1 MVVAVMNKTCRG
13 KLISP
18 DNYESLMSRDLD
30 LESPR
35 KTKFVKNLEKDSK
48 DINSKVS
55 ELTKWLYDD
64 DNKKRR
70 TAASRLGDIAKYHPD
85 NVVYACDKLRNLV
98 KTDETRVKVNSLEAL
113 IFVGKNN
120 PEEIRSLIGTFI
132 LNLYHENAKIRQLAI
147 YGLIVAVDHYPAKVR
162 PAIPRLIEL
171 LDDSNTLPQAAAI
184 KAIGKFTLYHPKDVK
199 SEEILSKLNIFV
211 EGELDEIQRGPHTK
225 DEIKKYAREAINNLE
240 YNLDREYVEL
250 PEYILD
256 DELRLRVVEH
266 FENKQYQSAV
276 QQSFITLEER
286 IRKKGGYDYEDYGTS
301 LVSEAFHYKN
311 GPLAFGQTES
321 EKRGVML
328 LYKSAF
334 QTFRNTS
341 SHRFLD
347 NMGPQHAHHIICFV
361 NLLLLFLGP
370 KEK

>member
-1 MVVAVMNKTCRG
+1 MTRG
-13 KLISP
+13 LELNSP
-18 DNYESLMSRDLD
+18 SKSEFLKNIEESD
-30 LESPR
+30 
-35 KTKFVKNLEKDSK
+35 K

-64 DNKKRR
+64 DIEKQRV
-70 TAASRLGDIAKYHPD
+70 AATRLGDIAKYYPD
-85 NVVYACDKLRNLV
+85 EVVYACDKLRHLIKSSDDRV
-98 KTDETRVKVNSLEAL
+98 KTKSLKTL
-113 IFVGKNN
+113 VYVGTSN
-120 PEEIRSLIGTFI
+120 PDEIRTVVGASIPH
-132 LNLYHENAKIRQLAI
+132 LYDENAKLRELAI
-147 YGLIVAVDHYPAKVR
+147 YSLIVAIDFYPDKVR

-184 KAIGKFTLYHPKDVK
+184 KAIAKFTLHYPSDIK
-199 SEEILSKLNIFV
+199 SENIISKLNRIV
-211 EGELDEIQRGPHTK
+211 EDGIEDTQRGPHA
-225 DEIKKYAREAINNLE
+225 DEEIKKDAREALNNLE
-240 YNLDREYVEL
+240 EGSVKEQIEL

-266 FENKQYQSAV
+266 FENEEYQSAV

-286 IRKKGGYDYEDYGTS
+286 IRKKGGYSYEDHGTS
-301 LVSEAFHYKN
+301 LISEAFHYEN
-311 GPLAFGQTES
+311 GPLVFGRTES

-334 QTFRNTS
+334 QTFRNPS

-347 NMGPQHAHHIICFV
+347 GMGPHHAHHIICFV

-370 KEK
+370 ESE